1 MQSAEREEKNCEK
14 AGKKPY
20 SRPTL
25 QKRERLV
32 EVTEGVITQTVTP

>member
-1 MQSAEREEKNCEK
+1 MQNQKQEKKNCEK

-20 SRPTL
+20 RRPSL

-32 EVTEGVITQTVTP
+32 EVTGQEQSVVTP